1 MEGAVLEAP
10 ANYAITHPGIP
21 LRADGFP
28 DVCGLWGCQL
38 FRLHSGLCK
47 PAEAAAAGG
56 RERKRPRV
64 YEAAPADNPRKLAEQ
79 ARLKAGLQP
88 KAKASRPPAAEH
100 EATMAGGA
108 DTEGADMP
116 SSSDTSSE
124 ATAPAPQPPQPPKPP
139 KPPRPPKP
147 PKAAAAGDCG
157 SAAASRPK
165 QPRMPRVKPEAME
178 AVHRV
183 GGRSG
188 TRSHGEPD
196 WTLAALLDE
205 QHMLAQAL
213 AQSQHG
219 LGGGGSG
226 GGCGGGGGASGS
238 GASSNAST
246 AGERLDGR
254 VPLPNME
261 EAERLDGRMPL
272 PMSDEG
278 DFHIRDEF
286 WPRGAGVLTG
296 CDPCDLEG
304 EMSLSSGTRCE
315 LGGEMMH
322 AGGAELGRDGAV
334 LGSLNGGASLG
345 AQYGASFRG
354 LSGFGFGL
362 ARDSAMSSRGAR
374 DSAIPSGFGFDLAG
388 AAVAAAAA
396 AAAAAAEDA
405 KAEAEAEAEAAAGNG
420 SGSSSAVCGA
430 STTTP
435 NLAADEI
442 HVLPNLEACGASAGI
457 SSASSLAPEDEADDS
472 EVRLEKL

>member
-219 LGGGGSG
+219 LGSGGGGSG
-226 GGCGGGGGASGS
+226 GGGGGGASGS
-238 GASSNAST
+238 GASSNTST

-254 VPLPNME
+254 VLPNME

-354 LSGFGFGL
+354 LSGFGF
-362 ARDSAMSSRGAR
+362 
-374 DSAIPSGFGFDLAG
+374 DLAG

-396 AAAAAAEDA
+396 AAAAAEEDA

>member
-165 QPRMPRVKPEAME
+165 QPRMPRVKPTAME

-261 EAERLDGRMPL
+261 EAERLDGRVPL

-345 AQYGASFRG
+345 AQYGASLRG
-354 LSGFGFGL
+354 L
-362 ARDSAMSSRGAR
+362 
-374 DSAIPSGFGFDLAG
+374 SGFGFDLAG

-442 HVLPNLEACGASAGI
+442 HVLPNMEACGASAGI